1 MDINVHFYG
10 ADTEAELRYAVIAA
24 RCGGQWVLSRHRQRD
39 TWEIPGGHREPGE
52 NIDAAARR
60 ELYEETGAEVFT
72 LSRVCVYSVSDGAQ
86 TDYGM
91 LYFAEIDM
99 LGELPESEISE
110 RRLFELLPGEKD
122 LTYPAI
128 QPLLFRR
135 VQNWLNRQ
143 CGGDE
148 LWDVYDAERCPTGR
162 LHRRAEPM
170 GEGEFHLVVYA
181 WIRGGDGRY
190 LLTKRAPNK
199 GFPNMW
205 ECTGGSALAG
215 DDSLTAVLREVREE
229 TGLRLDPMR
238 GRRVASH
245 RAAGRFEDVW
255 LFERNVALDELMFQ
269 EGETC
274 GAMFA
279 RAEEI
284 LELQREGKM
293 APTGDFSL
301 AELLKLMEG

>member
-1 MDINVHFYG
+1 MDINVQFYG

-24 RCGGQWVLSRHRQRD
+24 RCG
-39 TWEIPGGHREPGE
+39 
-52 NIDAAARR
+52 
-60 ELYEETGAEVFT
+60 
-72 LSRVCVYSVSDGAQ
+72 
-86 TDYGM
+86 
-91 LYFAEIDM
+91 
-99 LGELPESEISE
+99 
-110 RRLFELLPGEKD
+110 
-122 LTYPAI
+122 
-128 QPLLFRR
+128 
-135 VQNWLNRQ
+135 
-143 CGGDE
+143 
-148 LWDVYDAERCPTGR
+148 
-162 LHRRAEPM
+162 EPM

-255 LFERNVALDELMFQ
+255 LFERNVALDELTFQ

-274 GAMFA
+274 GAMLA

-301 AELLKLMEG
+301 AELLKPMEG